1 MLSEASL
8 NLVALRK
15 SFYGSALFL
24 CRRQSVSKR
33 PVFLPVDSKDYQWVE
48 TLKVSPTPS
57 VCRCPRTLAARSSD
71 WLFSLCYHKVYMR
84 DLSCFKSLTVGTL
97 CSRK

>member
-8 NLVALRK
+8 TLVVLRK

-24 CRRQSVSKR
+24 CRRQSVSKQ

-57 VCRCPRTLAARSSD
+57 LSVAVPEHSQLAHRAR
-71 WLFSLCYHKVYMR
+71 LIGCFLCFIIKYI
-84 DLSCFKSLTVGTL
+84 
-97 CSRK
+97 